1 MSNNFL
7 QVDKSLFG
15 SGLSPIEMLVLS
27 QIAEFNRTTGD
38 CFMSNAAMAKNFG
51 VSEKTI
57 ARTMDALESKGHI
70 VRSTKNTQK
79 GKERHITLAKD
90 NLSLGNETSKSAKD
104 KMTLPERTNC
114 PLPKGQ
120 NDTIKDNIIKD
131 NIKDNIG
138 VDECSLRFAPANSS
152 TLEPAQEEEGKTAG
166 KPKEMKLEWF
176 QQNYNHHE
184 WQVYSHICGIY
195 LHKPSGIYYKI
206 KK

>member
-57 ARTMDALESKGHI
+57 ARTMDALESKGLI
-70 VRSTKNTQK
+70 VRNTRNVQK

-90 NLSLGNETSKSAKD
+90 NLSLVNESAKD
-104 KMTLPERTNC
+104 KMTLPERTIC

-120 NDTIKDNIIKD
+120 NDIIKDNIIKE

-138 VDECSLRFAPANSS
+138 IEETAVPAVSS
-152 TLEPAQEEEGKTAG
+152 IQEPAQEERGTVPG
-166 KPKEMKLEWF
+166 KPIEMELEWF
-176 QQNYNHHE
+176 REHYNHHE
-184 WQVYSHICGIY
+184 WSEHSNVCGIY